1 LVTGLELASFR
12 GALSAD
18 SLMSCRLEIK
28 AGSDYSSFTM
38 RSKSGRSVKPER
50 PKRVHFVGTSNKDLR
65 ALPKSARAIFGYAI
79 LLAENGLKHPDAK
92 PLKGFGGAGVLE
104 VVEELD
110 GDAYRAVYTVKFG
123 DVVYVLHAFKKK
135 SKVGSKT
142 PPRDMELIK
151 RLKEAE
157 EHYRQSQ
164 ASKKGSR

>member
-1 LVTGLELASFR
+1 
-12 GALSAD
+12 
-18 SLMSCRLEIK
+18 
-28 AGSDYSSFTM
+28 M
-38 RSKSGRSVKPER
+38 RSKSGRPVKPER

-79 LLAENGLKHPDAK
+79 LLAEYGLKHPDAK

-142 PPRDMELIK
+142 PPRDMELIIK

-157 EHYRQSQ
+157 QHYRQSR